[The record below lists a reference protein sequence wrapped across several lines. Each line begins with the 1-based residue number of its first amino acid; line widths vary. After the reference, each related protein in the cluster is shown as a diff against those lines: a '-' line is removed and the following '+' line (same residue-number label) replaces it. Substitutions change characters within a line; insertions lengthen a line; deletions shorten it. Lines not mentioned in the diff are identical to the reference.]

1 MRSVL
6 SLLSSLL
13 VLVAVKAGESPQRPS
28 SQQVVTNTVWIEIE
42 FIQERMN
49 PTNKIIAIDLFGNAM
64 PKTVN
69 NFMKLCDPTNLQIR
83 KVMLRLWDL

>member
-6 SLLSSLL
+6 SLLSSMLL
-13 VLVAVKAGESPQRPS
+13 LMAAKAGDSPQRPS
-28 SQQVVTNTVWIEIE
+28 SQQTVTNTVWIEIE

-69 NFMKLCDPTNLQIR
+69 NFMELCDSTNKQIR
-83 KVMLRLWDL
+83 KVMLRLC

>member
-6 SLLSSLL
+6 SLLSSILL
-13 VLVAVKAGESPQRPS
+13 LMAAKAGDSPQRPS
-28 SQQVVTNTVWIEIE
+28 SQQTVTNTVWIEIE

-69 NFMKLCDPTNLQIR
+69 NFMELCDSTNKQIR
-83 KVMLRLWDL
+83 KVMLRLC

>member
-6 SLLSSLL
+6 SLLSSILL
-13 VLVAVKAGESPQRPS
+13 VMAAKAGDSPQRPS

-69 NFMKLCDPTNLQIR
+69 NFMELCDSTNKQIR
-83 KVMLRLWDL
+83 KVMLRLC

>member
-6 SLLSSLL
+6 SLLSSMLL
-13 VLVAVKAGESPQRPS
+13 LMAAKAGDSPQRPS
-28 SQQVVTNTVWIEIE
+28 SQQTVTNTVWIEIE

-69 NFMKLCDPTNLQIR
+69 NFMQLCDSSNKQIR
-83 KVMLRLWDL
+83 KVMMRLC

>member
-13 VLVAVKAGESPQRPS
+13 VFITVKTGESPQRPS

-69 NFMKLCDPTNLQIR
+69 NFMKLCDPTN
-83 KVMLRLWDL
+83 